1 MSERELRGLAA
12 SGGVAIGRAL
22 VWQDQEPTAPGEG
35 DPLAALDAV
44 AAELARGA
52 ERFRVAGL
60 ENEAEILETN
70 MLMVEDPALRLEV
83 EKLVAKLG
91 PADALRQATTRHAD
105 LLATI
110 PDPLL
115 AARATDIRQLGVR
128 AVRALAGAALP
139 TATEPSILIAR
150 DLGPADVADLR
161 LEEGLVL
168 GIALAEGAA
177 TSHAAIMARAFGVP
191 MTVGL
196 GEDLFSIR
204 GGATVI
210 VEGDDGAVVVDPT
223 TSNLL
228 SAEGE
233 VHRRR
238 QLREERVA
246 ARGLPAVT
254 RDGRIVSLLCNAST
268 AAEVKAGLEAGA
280 EGVGLLRT
288 ELAFL
293 EASAWPTEDQHFA
306 ALAPTLARL
315 RGLVATVR
323 TLDFGADKTPPFL
336 AGITDRGLTLML
348 SHPAELERQLRA
360 ILRAAEGTQLRVLLP
375 LVESA
380 EQVRVVR
387 ALVADRDVALGAMI
401 ETPQAAG
408 RAAEIAEAADF
419 LSIGTNDLVQYTLGL
434 DRERPVASAAT
445 AAHPIVLG
453 LIAQVVAAA
462 HAARKTVE
470 VCGEG
475 ASEAQVAALLIGLG
489 VDELSVAPARL
500 DELRETVRRLS
511 FDDAADAAR
520 QAVAASS
527 AREALAL
534 AAVLLSA
541 ELRHETGQ
549 VLGGLG
555 GAVT

>member
-12 SGGVAIGRAL
+12 SGGVAVGRAL
-22 VWQDQEPTAPGEG
+22 VWQDEESAPTRTG
-35 DPLAALDAV
+35 DPLGALDSVGAD
-44 AAELARGA
+44 LARGA
-52 ERFRVAGL
+52 ERFRAAGL
-60 ENEAEILETN
+60 EAEAEILETN
-70 MLMVEDPALRLEV
+70 KLMVDDPALRLEV
-83 EKLVAKLG
+83 ERLLTDLG
-91 PADALRQATTRHAD
+91 PADALRQATARHAD
-105 LLATI
+105 LLAAI
-110 PDPLL
+110 PDPML
-115 AARATDIRQLGVR
+115 AARATDIRQLGIR
-128 AVRALAGAALP
+128 AVRALAGAAIP
-139 TATEPSILIAR
+139 VATEASILVAR

-161 LEEGLVL
+161 LDEGLVV

-196 GEDLFSIR
+196 GKDLFAIR
-204 GGATVI
+204 GGETVI
-210 VEGDDGAVVVDPT
+210 VEGDDGAIVVDPT

-228 SAEGE
+228 VAESE
-233 VHRRR
+233 VQRRR
-238 QLREERVA
+238 KLREGRVA

-268 AAEVKAGLEAGA
+268 AVEVTTGLGAGA

-293 EASAWPTEDQHFA
+293 EANAWPTEPEHLA
-306 ALAPTLARL
+306 VLAPILARL

-336 AGITDRGLTLML
+336 AGIRDRGLTLML
-348 SHPAELERQLRA
+348 SHPVELEHQLRA
-360 ILRAAEGTQLRVLLP
+360 IIRAGKETQLRILLP

-380 EQVRVVR
+380 EQVRAVR
-387 ALVADRDVALGAMI
+387 ALVDDPAVPIGAMI
-401 ETPQAAG
+401 ETPAAAG
-408 RAAEIAEAADF
+408 RSAEIAAEADF

-445 AAHPIVLG
+445 AAEPIILG
-453 LIAQVVAAA
+453 LIAQVVEAA
-462 HAARKTVE
+462 HAAGKTVE
-470 VCGEG
+470 VCGEA
-475 ASEAQVAALLIGLG
+475 ASEAEVAVLLIGLG
-489 VDELSVAPARL
+489 VDELSVAPAML

-511 FDDAADAAR
+511 FADAANAAR
-520 QAVAASS
+520 EAVAASS

-534 AAVLLSA
+534 AGGLLSA
-541 ELRHETGQ
+541 EVRHETGQ

>member
-22 VWQDQEPTAPGEG
+22 VWHDEDPAAAGTG
-35 DPLAALDAV
+35 DPIAALDAV

-52 ERFRVAGL
+52 ERFRAAGL
-60 ENEAEILETN
+60 EEEADILETN
-70 MLMVEDPALRLEV
+70 KLMVEDPALRLEV
-83 EKLVAKLG
+83 ERLGTELG
-91 PADALRQATTRHAD
+91 PADALRQATAGHAD

-128 AVRALAGAALP
+128 AVRALVGAAMP
-139 TATEPSILIAR
+139 AATAASILIAR

-177 TSHAAIMARAFGVP
+177 TSHAAIMARALGVP
-191 MTVGL
+191 MAVGL

-204 GGATVI
+204 GGETVI
-210 VEGDDGAVVVDPT
+210 VEGDDGAVLVDPR
-223 TSNLL
+223 TSRLL
-228 SAEGE
+228 CAESE
-233 VHRRR
+233 VQRRR
-238 QLREERVA
+238 QLHEERVA

-268 AAEVKAGLEAGA
+268 ATEVTAGLAAGA

-293 EASAWPTEDQHFA
+293 EARTWPTEVEHFA
-306 ALAPTLARL
+306 VLAPTLAPL

-348 SHPAELERQLRA
+348 SHPAALEQQLRA
-360 ILRAAEGTQLRVLLP
+360 IMRAAEGAQLRILLP

-380 EQVRVVR
+380 EQVRTVR
-387 ALVADRDVALGAMI
+387 ALVANADVVVGAMI
-401 ETPQAAG
+401 ETPAAAG
-408 RAAEIAEAADF
+408 RAAEIAAEADF

-445 AAHPIVLG
+445 AAEPIVLG
-453 LIAQVVAAA
+453 LVAQVVDAA
-462 HAARKTVE
+462 HAAGKTVE
-470 VCGEG
+470 VCGEAAG
-475 ASEAQVAALLIGLG
+475 ETALAALLIGLG

-511 FDDAADAAR
+511 FSDAAEAAR

-534 AAVLLSA
+534 ADGLLSA
-541 ELRHETGQ
+541 EVRDETGQ

>member
-22 VWQDQEPTAPGEG
+22 VWHDAEPATGDG

-52 ERFRVAGL
+52 DRLRAAGL
-60 ENEAEILETN
+60 EDEADILETN
-70 MLMVEDPALRLEV
+70 KLMVEDPALRLEV
-83 EKLVAKLG
+83 ERLG
-91 PADALRQATTRHAD
+91 AELDPAEALRQATAHHAE
-105 LLATI
+105 LLAALA
-110 PDPLL
+110 DPLL
-115 AARATDIRQLGVR
+115 AARATDVRQLGVR
-128 AVRALAGAALP
+128 AVRALAGTTLP
-139 TATEPSILIAR
+139 APTEGSILITR

-177 TSHAAIMARAFGVP
+177 TSHAAIMARAFAVP

-196 GEDLFSIR
+196 GEDLLSIAA
-204 GGATVI
+204 GETVI
-210 VEGDDGAVVVDPT
+210 VEGDDGAVVVDPST
-223 TSNLL
+223 TRLL
-228 SAEGE
+228 DAENE
-233 VHRRR
+233 LRLRRR
-238 QLREERVA
+238 LREERVA

-254 RDGRIVSLLCNAST
+254 RDGRVVSLLSNAST
-268 AAEVKAGLEAGA
+268 AAEANAGLEAGA

-293 EASAWPTEDQHFA
+293 EASAWPTEDEHFA
-306 ALAPTLARL
+306 ALAPALAPL

-323 TLDFGADKTPPFL
+323 TLDFGADKIPPFL

-348 SHPAELERQLRA
+348 SHPAELEKQLRA
-360 ILRAAEGTQLRVLLP
+360 IVRAAEETQLRVLLP

-380 EQVRVVR
+380 EQVRTVR
-387 ALVADRDVALGAMI
+387 TLVADPDVSVGAMI
-401 ETPQAAG
+401 ETPEAAG
-408 RAAEIAEAADF
+408 RAAEIAAEADF

-445 AAHPIVLG
+445 AAEPIVLR
-453 LIAQVVAAA
+453 LIAQVVDAA
-462 HAARKTVE
+462 HAAGKTVE
-470 VCGEG
+470 VCGEAAG
-475 ASEAQVAALLIGLG
+475 ETAVAALLIGLG

-500 DELRETVRRLS
+500 DELREAVRLLS
-511 FDDAADAAR
+511 FVEAAEAAR
-520 QAVAASS
+520 QAVEASS
-527 AREALAL
+527 ARQALAL
-534 AAVLLSA
+534 AGGLLSA

-549 VLGGLG
+549 VVGGLG

>member
-22 VWQDQEPTAPGEG
+22 VWQDEEPAAAGAG
-35 DPLAALDAV
+35 DPIAALDAV

-52 ERFRVAGL
+52 ERFRGAGL
-60 ENEAEILETN
+60 EDEAEILETN
-70 MLMVEDPALRLEV
+70 KLMVEDPALRLEV
-83 EKLVAKLG
+83 ERLGAELG
-91 PADALRQATTRHAD
+91 PVAALRQATARHAD

-128 AVRALAGAALP
+128 AVRALVGAAMP
-139 TATEPSILIAR
+139 TATAASILIAR
-150 DLGPADVADLR
+150 DLGPADIADLR

-191 MTVGL
+191 MAVGL
-196 GEDLFSIR
+196 GEDLLSIR
-204 GGATVI
+204 GDETVI
-210 VEGDDGAVVVDPT
+210 VEGDDGTVVVDPR
-223 TSNLL
+223 TSQLL
-228 SAEGE
+228 CAESE

-246 ARGLPAVT
+246 ARGLPAIT

-268 AAEVKAGLEAGA
+268 AAEVTAGLEAGA

-293 EASAWPTEDQHFA
+293 EARAWPTEDEHFA
-306 ALAPTLARL
+306 ALASPLARL
-315 RGLVATVR
+315 GGLVATVR

-348 SHPAELERQLRA
+348 SHPRELEQQLRA
-360 ILRAAEGTQLRVLLP
+360 ILRAAQGVQLRVLLP

-380 EQVRVVR
+380 EQVRTVR
-387 ALVADRDVALGAMI
+387 ALVADPDVAVGAMI
-401 ETPQAAG
+401 ETPDAAS
-408 RAAEIAEAADF
+408 RAAEISAEADF

-434 DRERPVASAAT
+434 DRERPVASALT
-445 AAHPIVLG
+445 AAEPIVLG
-453 LIAQVVAAA
+453 LIAQIVDAA
-462 HAARKTVE
+462 HAAGKTVE
-470 VCGEG
+470 VCGEAAG
-475 ASEAQVAALLIGLG
+475 ETAMAALLIGLG

-511 FDDAADAAR
+511 LADAAEAAR
-520 QAVAASS
+520 RAVAAAS

-534 AAVLLSA
+534 ADGLFSA
-541 ELRHETGQ
+541 EVGHEAGQ